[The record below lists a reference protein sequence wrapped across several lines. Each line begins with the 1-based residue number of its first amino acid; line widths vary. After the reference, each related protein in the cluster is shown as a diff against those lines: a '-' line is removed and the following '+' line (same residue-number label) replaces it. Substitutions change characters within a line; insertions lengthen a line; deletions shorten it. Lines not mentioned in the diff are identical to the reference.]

1 MIEGKK
7 ESASASSSASAN
19 ICSLP
24 RETIEALKLCHRIL
38 YLYQRLEQDKTDI
51 MRWKLALESGQR
63 KRGRNWIITF
73 LILCFSLMI
82 FLLTSTLAFQ
92 PFWINFIIAVI
103 CSSGVIVGGSCI
115 CSKIIQEKK
124 QKQNIAKLQRDVALV
139 ERQLHDSKERFTNLL
154 KTCEKEHIKEANE
167 SKEVQAVLED
177 DLKAYQTFLNDQLDS
192 CQEVSGKR
200 KTLTK

>member
-1 MIEGKK
+1 MKK
-7 ESASASSSASAN
+7 KKKQKASQKAKKNTKKKRKTEPKREKQENTTKSVSSKLEDAYN
-19 ICSLP
+19 MEE
-24 RETIEALKLCHRIL
+24 ETIIGIPK
-38 YLYQRLEQDKTDI
+38 
-51 MRWKLALESGQR
+51 
-63 KRGRNWIITF
+63 
-73 LILCFSLMI
+73 
-82 FLLTSTLAFQ
+82 
-92 PFWINFIIAVI
+92 
-103 CSSGVIVGGSCI
+103 SSPPP
-115 CSKIIQEKK
+115 KEKK

>member
-1 MIEGKK
+1 MENKELEFKYSRIGRMTRMGIEKV
-7 ESASASSSASAN
+7 
-19 ICSLP
+19 P
-24 RETIEALKLCHRIL
+24 IE
-38 YLYQRLEQDKTDI
+38 
-51 MRWKLALESGQR
+51 
-63 KRGRNWIITF
+63 
-73 LILCFSLMI
+73 
-82 FLLTSTLAFQ
+82 
-92 PFWINFIIAVI
+92 
-103 CSSGVIVGGSCI
+103 
-115 CSKIIQEKK
+115 KIIQEKK